1 MLWWTGIV
9 ASAFGDEGRPR
20 PFPDSVATGTGSETT
35 FQPQRKSNMPRRNI
49 AVLMIALVVCLAC
62 AMRASRSGQIIQFAM
77 LEIQRKA
84 LEPKPEKELLE
95 NALHGMV
102 DSLDPYS
109 AYIDSKQLQR
119 FEEDLDQ
126 EFAGIGV
133 EVYLDPETE
142 QITVACPLVG
152 TPAYEAGIKPGD
164 RITAIEG
171 ESTEGWTL
179 EEASDKLRGE
189 PGTPVRITLSRPG
202 HEEPIE
208 LTIVR
213 QIIQVDTVI
222 GDTRNADG
230 SWEYVLQEYPQ
241 IGYIRLTTFAD
252 ATDEQ
257 LADVLTDLERRGI
270 EGLILDLRNN
280 PGGRLDVAVAVAD
293 LFLES
298 GVIVTTRY
306 RDGTIK
312 QQYAATPGSL
322 CRDVPMVVL
331 VNGESASA
339 SEIVA
344 ACLQDHARAVVA
356 GERSFGKGTVQEL
369 ILLPTGLGEIK
380 LTTAS
385 YWRPSGKN
393 IHRHE
398 GDDESAEWGVLPEP
412 DLERK
417 LDDDEFER
425 WYRNRA
431 LRDFYRAEGA
441 PLPEGFEGVCEARY
455 DPQLDVVLTYLGL
468 QPISDPTADTETE
481 TASEPKSPS

>member
-1 MLWWTGIV
+1 
-9 ASAFGDEGRPR
+9 
-20 PFPDSVATGTGSETT
+20 
-35 FQPQRKSNMPRRNI
+35 MPRRNI
-49 AVLMIALVVCLAC
+49 AVLTIALVVCLAC

-102 DSLDPYS
+102 ESLDPYS

-133 EVYLDPETE
+133 EVYLDPETKR
-142 QITVACPLVG
+142 ITVACPLVG

-164 RITAIEG
+164 QITAIEG

-179 EEASDKLRGE
+179 EEASEKLRGE
-189 PGTPVRITLSRPG
+189 PGTPVRITVSRDDND
-202 HEEPIE
+202 EPIE

-213 QIIQVDTVI
+213 EVIQVDTVI
-222 GDTRNADG
+222 GDTRKADG
-230 SWEYVLQEYPQ
+230 SWEYVLEEYPQ

-252 ATDEQ
+252 ATDDQ
-257 LADVLTDLERRGI
+257 LAEVLMDLDQRGI

-312 QQYAATPGSL
+312 QQYEATPGSL
-322 CRDVPMVVL
+322 CSDVPMVVL

-441 PLPEGFEGVCEARY
+441 PLPEGFEDVSEARY
-455 DPQLDVVLTYLGL
+455 DPQLDVVLRYFGL
-468 QPISDPTADTETE
+468 QPISSE
-481 TASEPKSPS
+481 TATAAEPETPETGDSRDTDPAGAPAND